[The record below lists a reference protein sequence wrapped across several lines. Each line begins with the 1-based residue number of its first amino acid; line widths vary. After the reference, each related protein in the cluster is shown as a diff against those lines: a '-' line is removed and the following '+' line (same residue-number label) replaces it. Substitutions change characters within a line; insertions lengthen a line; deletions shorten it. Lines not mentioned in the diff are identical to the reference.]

1 MEQGTVDYY
10 TKVLNLPQMA
20 KANAW
25 DDVYEHPIVSVI
37 LDKIYP
43 ERIEIPRIDI
53 NHLRNA
59 IQYRL
64 VNTLILHLKAKE
76 ALDNKSKIQIK
87 NSEQHQAFG
96 I

>member
-1 MEQGTVDYY
+1 
-10 TKVLNLPQMA
+10 MA

-59 IQYRL
+59 I
-64 VNTLILHLKAKE
+64 
-76 ALDNKSKIQIK
+76 
-87 NSEQHQAFG
+87 
-96 I
+96 